1 MPVEKKK
8 IHPAHLRGVTET
20 MLISLFFRVTESQR
34 PDGMIKDP
42 VAETIFEKL
51 DHDFSPYRKL
61 QEDQTF
67 TALRI
72 RQFDRYVIAFL
83 QKYPAGT
90 VVSMGSGLDTRFERV
105 DNGKVRWFDLDLP
118 EVIETR
124 RQFLKES
131 PRNRFIA
138 KSVFDFSWMD
148 TVAKSKNPTL
158 FISEGVLVYLDPEKV
173 KSLVLEL
180 AKRFKGSELVF
191 DCMSKVSMR
200 MHNSNKILRK
210 THASLN
216 FYLNDG
222 REMETWGKGIHHLET
237 WYYLDEIE
245 ERTRS
250 IRWMRW
256 IPPLNRLSYI
266 LRYQLG

>member
-1 MPVEKKK
+1 
-8 IHPAHLRGVTET
+8 
-20 MLISLFFRVTESQR
+20 
-34 PDGMIKDP
+34 
-42 VAETIFEKL
+42 
-51 DHDFSPYRKL
+51 
-61 QEDQTF
+61 
-67 TALRI
+67 
-72 RQFDRYVIAFL
+72 
-83 QKYPAGT
+83 
-90 VVSMGSGLDTRFERV
+90 MGSGLDTRFERV
-105 DNGKVRWFDLDLP
+105 DNGKVHWFDLDLP

-124 RQFLKES
+124 EQFLKES

-138 KSVFDFSWMD
+138 KSVFQFSWMD
-148 TVAKSKNPTL
+148 SVAKSKGPHL

-180 AKRFKGSELVF
+180 ANRFRNSELVF
-191 DCMSKVSMR
+191 DCMSKLSMR

-216 FYLNDG
+216 FYMNDG
-222 REMETWGKGIHHLET
+222 REMETWGNGIRHLET

-245 ERTRS
+245 ERTRN